1 MRVSAP
7 GRFALASP
15 CKPALASACCAP
27 GDEAPMKL
35 ALLSDI
41 HSNRQALHACI
52 EHARAQGAQQFALLG
67 YGADRVAVVEQAM
80 ELAHQGA
87 LLVQGN
93 HDAMALSPPATP
105 RKHGELG
112 AQWTHAQL
120 GAEHRAFLQSLPLTA
135 RWGSVLLV
143 HASADAPEQWRY
155 VEDSDAA
162 ERSLNAAL
170 AMDPA
175 IRYVFCGHVHVQ
187 TLYFLSS
194 TAKLMRFA
202 PVPGVRV
209 PVLAHRQWLGIVG
222 SVGQPRDRDARA
234 MYALFDDVAAQLTF
248 HRLPYD
254 HLAAAA
260 AIRAAGLP
268 AFYAERLASGR

>member
-1 MRVSAP
+1 
-7 GRFALASP
+7 
-15 CKPALASACCAP
+15 
-27 GDEAPMKL
+27 MKL

-67 YGADRVAVVEQAM
+67 DLVGYGADPVAVVEQAM